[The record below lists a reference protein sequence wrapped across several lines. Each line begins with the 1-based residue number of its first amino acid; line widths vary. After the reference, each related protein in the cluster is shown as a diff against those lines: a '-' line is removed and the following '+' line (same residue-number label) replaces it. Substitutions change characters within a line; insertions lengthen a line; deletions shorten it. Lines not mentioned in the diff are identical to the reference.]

1 MDADRGLGERQT
13 QLQGGTTLHSTPTQ
27 FIPALNGLR
36 AIAALAVFAHHASQ
50 NGLLPTVFQQA
61 RAGQLGVM
69 LFFCLSGLLM
79 AELYIRQDA
88 TWASVRNFVCARFA
102 RIFPLFAVVVVGSAL
117 IYHFDTRFPFQL
129 DAVAATKH
137 LLLFGDGL
145 TMWSISVEFQF
156 YAAFVGLWLLYAAL
170 PKRHRNIGLA
180 LVCIGLV
187 LALWMAG
194 YPGERI
200 AITHYG
206 QFFLVGVLAAI
217 ILWHAPA
224 TAGTGRAASFVLPL
238 LLAFDVLAAVILRP
252 SDYDCYRSLPLL
264 ILAGTIVLAGAG
276 GKGFFAERVLG
287 SQLMVYLGDV
297 SFGVYLLHRPVLY
310 FWQNLIGIDLHS
322 KAMFLIAM
330 ATLLATSHLAY
341 RWIEQPMRHA
351 LSPNA
356 VRSSTAKYYSPSSFA
371 SSRREHLEAKANI
384 PTGNILVGRQAGNQI
399 EKLEDKSNVL
409 SAIGRK
415 VSIAQ
420 RGQFN
425 VFET

>member
-1 MDADRGLGERQT
+1 VGGLK
-13 QLQGGTTLHSTPTQ
+13 

-50 NGLLPTVFQQA
+50 NGLLPGVFA
-61 RAGQLGVM
+61 EAGLGQLGVM

-88 TWASVRNFVCARFA
+88 TWASVWNFVRARFA

-117 IYHFDTRFPFQL
+117 IYHYDTSFPFHL

-170 PKRHRNIGLA
+170 PERHRNIGLGM
-180 LVCIGLV
+180 VCIGLV

-217 ILWHAPA
+217 ILWQASAA
-224 TAGTGRAASFVLPL
+224 TGLGRTASFVLPL
-238 LLAFDVLAAVILRP
+238 LLALDVLASVILGP
-252 SDYDCYRSLPLL
+252 SAHDCYRSLPLL
-264 ILAGTIVLAGAG
+264 ILAGTIVLAGRVG
-276 GKGFFAERVLG
+276 RGFFAERVLG
-287 SQLMVYLGDV
+287 SRLMVYLGEV
-297 SFGVYLLHRPVLY
+297 SFSLYLLHRPVMYL
-310 FWQNLIGIDLHS
+310 WQSLVGLHLHWT
-322 KAMFLIAM
+322 AMFLIVTV
-330 ATLLATSHLAY
+330 TLLAASHLAY
-341 RWIEQPMRHA
+341 RWIEQPARRQ
-351 LSPNA
+351 LSPTGMPA
-356 VRSSTAKYYSPSSFA
+356 LPIAPTSRADATRARLPSMA
-371 SSRREHLEAKANI
+371 
-384 PTGNILVGRQAGNQI
+384 Q
-399 EKLEDKSNVL
+399 
-409 SAIGRK
+409 SAR
-415 VSIAQ
+415 
-420 RGQFN
+420 
-425 VFET
+425 

>member
-1 MDADRGLGERQT
+1 MLSRMEAGRGLGERQT
-13 QLQGGTTLHSTPTQ
+13 QLQGWTTLHSTPTQ

-36 AIAALAVFAHHASQ
+36 AIAALVVFAFHASQ
-50 NGLLPTVFQQA
+50 NGLLPEVFA
-61 RAGQLGVM
+61 KTRAGQLGVM

-79 AELYIRQDA
+79 AELYIRKDA
-88 TWASVRNFVCARFA
+88 TWASVCNFVRARFA
-102 RIFPLFAVVVVGSAL
+102 RIFPLFAVVVLGSAL

-170 PKRHRNIGLA
+170 PERHRNIGLA
-180 LVCIGLV
+180 VVCIGLV
-187 LALWMAG
+187 LALWIAG
-194 YPGERI
+194 YPGGRI

-206 QFFLVGVLAAI
+206 QFFLVGVVAAI
-217 ILWHAPA
+217 ILWRA
-224 TAGTGRAASFVLPL
+224 RAAAGIGRTASLALPL
-238 LLAFDVLAAVILRP
+238 LLALAVLASVILRL
-252 SDYDCYRSLPLL
+252 SDYDCYRSLLLL
-264 ILAGTIVLAGAG
+264 ILTGTIVLAGAV

-297 SFGVYLLHRPVLY
+297 SFGVYLLHRPVMY
-310 FWQNLIGIDLHS
+310 FWQNVIGLDLRPT
-322 KAMFLIAM
+322 AIFLIVT
-330 ATLLATSHLAY
+330 ATILAASHLAY

-356 VRSSTAKYYSPSSFA
+356 VRSSTAKYSSPSSFA

-384 PTGNILVGRQAGNQI
+384 PTGI
-399 EKLEDKSNVL
+399 S
-409 SAIGRK
+409 
-415 VSIAQ
+415 
-420 RGQFN
+420 
-425 VFET
+425 